1 MCDIL
6 DDILPQLV
14 HTTPEGGMFLM
25 ATLPGGLSSRTV
37 FEEGIRQ
44 GVAVL
49 PGLPFYIDGGGAD
62 TIRMNFSTASEEQI
76 QEGMARLARVIT
88 NLQKV

>member
-1 MCDIL
+1 MS
-6 DDILPQLV
+6 
-14 HTTPEGGMFLM
+14 LM
-25 ATLPGGLSSRTV
+25 ATLLKGCCSTTV

-49 PGLPFYIDGGGAD
+49 PGLPFYINGGGTD

-76 QEGMARLARVIT
+76 YEGMVRLARVI
-88 NLQKV
+88 NDLQKI